1 MAKEQTVPAMAEDV
15 EIKEEVQKLKKEL
28 KNIKKKEMTKNWK
41 RERKRADLK
50 ELLQIKTDQH
60 QSSLNQHTEQ
70 MEWQCR
76 LAEVPQIQAELPQE
90 YFGEYEGTS

>member
-1 MAKEQTVPAMAEDV
+1 MGNEQTFPAIAEDV

-50 ELLQIKTDQH
+50 ELLQIK
-60 QSSLNQHTEQ
+60 
-70 MEWQCR
+70 ME
-76 LAEVPQIQAELPQE
+76 
-90 YFGEYEGTS
+90 